1 MEQQS
6 IKLKNSTES
15 DVLNIA
21 NSVYISVSFEGY
33 KSKLFITFINDFHW
47 LLKDLSNQK
56 EYFLGFFI
64 CNTEVPFL
72 NKQALDPFCKPSL
85 PFSPILHSIFYH
97 HWIIDGWITFR
108 KGHMILGGIWEEK
121 CKTYVFWHM
130 PILHWAKRIARWL
143 WWSGPFQL
151 FYPKSENFQIT
162 LGLKSLT

>member
-1 MEQQS
+1 MKQQS
-6 IKLKNSTES
+6 IKLKNSTEN

-21 NSVYISVSFEGY
+21 NSVYISVSFDGY
-33 KSKLFITFINDFHW
+33 KSKLFITSINDFHR

-121 CKTYVFWHM
+121 CKTYIFWHM
-130 PILHWAKRIARWL
+130 PQWTFGTNRKPWKLGKFHLKWMDV
-143 WWSGPFQL
+143 
-151 FYPKSENFQIT
+151 FYFENWCIT
-162 LGLKSLT
+162 

>member
-1 MEQQS
+1 MFWIPPILFTFQFH
-6 IKLKNSTES
+6 LTH
-15 DVLNIA
+15 
-21 NSVYISVSFEGY
+21 GY
-33 KSKLFITFINDFHW
+33 KSKLFITSINDFHR

-108 KGHMILGGIWEEK
+108 KGHMIVGGIWEEK
-121 CKTYVFWHM
+121 MQNIY
-130 PILHWAKRIARWL
+130 ILAHARPQCIELVCPLIMITRSLSIALQGVSLRTRT
-143 WWSGPFQL
+143 FQRHVADHSIC
-151 FYPKSENFQIT
+151 PKY
-162 LGLKSLT
+162 